1 MTTTTITT
9 VSNGTTTKQIDTNDM
24 NIAEYEVQVDYQ
36 SNQTYTGNT
45 AQSKLTIKDGSAH
58 SIGLGTDTPWTRDI
72 VYKGGIND
80 TDGVYVDYAH
90 TPTIIQIP
98 LEGDF
103 TVTIETK
110 MNCLQSFGNFGFTT
124 NPTQLNAEIRIY
136 QNSINNNIT
145 IPNVYTQAEKI
156 ETVTIT
162 RVGNTYTYTQN
173 GNTYTTTVNNPGKVY
188 LYGQKNGN
196 CALMFKNITYQNL

>member
-1 MTTTTITT
+1 
-9 VSNGTTTKQIDTNDM
+9 M
-24 NIAEYEVQVDYQ
+24 NIATYNVQLDYQ
-36 SNQTYTGNT
+36 ANNTYNNNT
-45 AQSKLTIKDGSAH
+45 QNTTLQIKDGSTH
-58 SIGLGTDTPWTRDI
+58 TIGYETNTPWTREL
-72 VYKGGIND
+72 VYKGELAEDKVWIN
-80 TDGVYVDYAH
+80 YAH

>member
-1 MTTTTITT
+1 MTTTT
-9 VSNGTTTKQIDTNDM
+9 VSNGTTTKQVDTTDM

-36 SNQTYTGNT
+36 ANNTYTGNT
-45 AQSKLTIKDGSAH
+45 AQSKLTIKDGSIH
-58 SIGLGTDTPWTRDI
+58 EVGIGTDTPWTSEL

-80 TDGVYVDYAH
+80 TYGVNVDYAH
-90 TPTIIQIP
+90 TPAIIKIP
-98 LEGDF
+98 FTGDF
-103 TVTIETK
+103 TLTLETR
-110 MNCLQSFGNFGFTT
+110 MNCLQSFGNFGFTQSS
-124 NPTQLNAEIRIY
+124 TQINAEIRVY

-156 ETVTIT
+156 ETVTFT

-173 GNTYTTTVNNPGKVY
+173 GNTYTTTVNNPGTVY

-196 CALMFKNITYQNL
+196 CSLMFHKITYQNL